1 VPDPKCCCSGLGLQG
16 VPEPAAN
23 VKDSRDT
30 TYLSC
35 KQVDDLLKTAE
46 LKEEVEKIRSIREYE
61 QERD

>member
-1 VPDPKCCCSGLGLQG
+1 